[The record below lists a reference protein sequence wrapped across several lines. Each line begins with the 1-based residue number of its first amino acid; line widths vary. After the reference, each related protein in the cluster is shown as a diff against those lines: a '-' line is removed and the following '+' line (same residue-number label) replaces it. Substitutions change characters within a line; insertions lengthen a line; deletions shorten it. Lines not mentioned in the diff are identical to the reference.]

1 LNRKIIINSL
11 IIFLFLLA
19 CQFFGPAI
27 YNLLTEDREAGS
39 IRSQLNGKWILVD
52 QKGYGAGHIFRKQSL
67 ELGKYYYFSKGK
79 LPRSYQVLLFVNRQ
93 DPGHKEHYI
102 KFKDYPLKIVKL
114 NNDTLS
120 VAFSLSVGNP
130 VGFIDIYKRI
140 N

>member
-1 LNRKIIINSL
+1 MNRKIIINSL
-11 IIFLFLLA
+11 ILFLLA

-27 YNLLTEDREAGS
+27 YNLLTEDRDTGP
-39 IRSQLNGKWILVD
+39 IRSQLNGKWVLVD
-52 QKGYGAGHIFRKQSL
+52 QKGYGSGHIFRKQSL
-67 ELGKYYYFSKGK
+67 ELGKYYYFSSKGK

-93 DPGHKEHYI
+93 EPDHKEHYI

-114 NNDTLS
+114 NKDTLS
-120 VAFSLSVGNP
+120 VAFSLSIGNP